1 MTVLLISAIAGD
13 KKATHCLKWYER
25 ILNSCGVYTF
35 IFDDVHP
42 YYLLTKC
49 FVSFII
55 RYVFKEPTVV
65 MYYSHVLF
73 ETSVPMLR
81 KK

>member
-1 MTVLLISAIAGD
+1 MTKHWLLGTARTEWMFSTCSVNFSI
-13 KKATHCLKWYER
+13 
-25 ILNSCGVYTF
+25 

-73 ETSVPMLR
+73 KTSVPMLR